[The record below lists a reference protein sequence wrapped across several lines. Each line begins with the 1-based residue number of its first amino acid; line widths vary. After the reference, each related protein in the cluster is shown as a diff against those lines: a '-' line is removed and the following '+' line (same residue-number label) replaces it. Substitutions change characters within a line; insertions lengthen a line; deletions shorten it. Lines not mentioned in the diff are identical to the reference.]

1 MTHVSPAVLWTFGCC
16 VDSLNDI
23 ELEHVLNCVD
33 CKRLLEQIEEAL
45 NEIAEEHGDQTINYV

>member
-1 MTHVSPAVLWTFGCC
+1 MTQVSPAVLWTFGCC

-45 NEIAEEHGDQTINYV
+45 NEIAEEHGDQTIN